1 MSTHKHTTGTPQKK
15 KGVSARTT
23 KHSRRHDIR
32 YCFSYHQCFHRF
44 RPTVSNT
51 TMHQGSPLQKSNVKK
66 KSRRDQCNPIIKTK
80 QRRFIP
86 LPSLNNVPVL
96 DNFFPFMYNCK
107 RPNCASSLI
116 MVNSCKHN
124 NNNRGTCGK
133 STINHQT
140 QKTQEKTSRHT
151 TNMFSTTT
159 NQNGEPCT

>member
-15 KGVSARTT
+15 KGVSAHTT

-44 RPTVSNT
+44 RPTASNT
-51 TMHQGSPLQKSNVKK
+51 TMHQGSPLQTSNVKK

-96 DNFFPFMYNCK
+96 DNFFPFMYNCR

-133 STINHQT
+133 INHQPSNAKDT
-140 QKTQEKTSRHT
+140 RKNINTH
-151 TNMFSTTT
+151 NMFSTTT